1 MGEHGFIQRGFNRRR
16 KFKKRKTSLWEGLI
30 ALSLRTGRSARQP
43 VIGVRP
49 NRCLREYYNKRKT
62 MFQIK
67 VDDSGVVKLLGEL
80 KQRTSNLNP
89 TMQVIGELVKTSVKR
104 NFEVGGRYSMEGSWA
119 GGSKTWLPLSAATLF
134 SGRKSKYIT
143 RKGSY
148 RKGVEEKLKKLE
160 FFKKNKLLQI
170 FN

>member
-1 MGEHGFIQRGFNRRR
+1 
-16 KFKKRKTSLWEGLI
+16 
-30 ALSLRTGRSARQP
+30 
-43 VIGVRP
+43 
-49 NRCLREYYNKRKT
+49 